1 MEGLYDRKVR
11 CPLCEATYNTKKVL
25 TRAVKVKETQGDF
38 FARYAGPNPVHYL
51 VNVCTL
57 CGFSFLEKTQ
67 PKITPLR
74 RQTYLDEV
82 ASRWNSRDLCG
93 LRDVKQAVTAFKL
106 AIVCAQYVG
115 EPSRTIGGLCL
126 HLAWL
131 YRELQDRENE
141 RRFMQ
146 NALDFY
152 IDCYE
157 HDSRLNDEGK
167 MPYLIGELARRLGD
181 DKLAVLY
188 FNQVTSDRTTAE
200 KYIKLARTQWALL
213 REDRANKGLREID
226 ENGEES
232 GSQTHPQAANG

>member
-1 MEGLYDRKVR
+1 MYDRKVR
-11 CPLCEATYNTKKVL
+11 CPLCEETYNTKKVL
-25 TRAVKVKETQGDF
+25 TRAVKIVETQGDF
-38 FARYAGPNPVHYL
+38 FARYGGPNPVHYL
-51 VNVCTL
+51 INVCST

-67 PKITPLR
+67 PKVTSLR
-74 RQTYLDEV
+74 RQSYVDEV
-82 ASRWNSRDLCG
+82 ATRWATRDLTG
-93 LRDVKQAVTAFKL
+93 VRTLKQGITSFKL
-106 AIVCAQYVG
+106 AIFCAQFVG

-131 YRELQDRENE
+131 YRESGDRENE

-157 HDSRLNDEGK
+157 HDSRLDDEGK

-188 FNQVTSDRTTAE
+188 FNQVIQDRNAAQ
-200 KYIKLARTQWALL
+200 KYVKLARNQWAIL
-213 REDRANKGLREID
+213 REDRENKGLKEINED
-226 ENGEES
+226 GEES
-232 GSQTHPQAANG
+232 ESQGHAKVANA